1 MTKKETKSVYF
12 RGADCWGEGDGDVSL
27 EHLCAAL
34 QQSGYRFVSRPTNGQ
49 TKTNGLK
56 VEEFHNA

>member
-12 RGADCWGEGDGDVSL
+12 RTEHTWVEVDGDISL
-27 EHLCAAL
+27 DHLCAAL
-34 QQSGYRFVSRPTNGQ
+34 QKSGYRIVSRPTNGQ